1 MQNLAFI
8 LHIMD
13 MRCKNRTLDRV
24 FVHKKTFFSLLCIRA
39 IFDAGMIIILMHMMS
54 EL

>member
-8 LHIMD
+8 LRIMD

-24 FVHKKTFFSLLCIRA
+24 LVHKKTFFSLLCIRA
-39 IFDAGMIIILMHMMS
+39 IFDAGMIII
-54 EL
+54 